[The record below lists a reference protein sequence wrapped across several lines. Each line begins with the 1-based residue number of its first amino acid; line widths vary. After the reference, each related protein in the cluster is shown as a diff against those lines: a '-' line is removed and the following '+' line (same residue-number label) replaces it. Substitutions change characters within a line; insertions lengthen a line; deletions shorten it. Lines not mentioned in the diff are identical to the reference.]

1 LKDAVK
7 ENVKIY
13 TIVKI
18 IDRSQ
23 IKSIEVKLKAKV
35 IKRMMQMNI
44 EVTELLAKTLENM
57 VKSAVRRSVEAISSR
72 HGLDLEAELE
82 MLGLDSAKLTRKAM
96 PKSSKVKAVKVVK
109 VKKSSSFPLP
119 FSAEHVNESCCQG
132 ISYNRGL
139 FTQCEKSRMDS
150 GAFCKSCQSEADGS
164 ASGKPS
170 CGTVADRLAAG
181 LYEYTDTK
189 GRKPLPY
196 LHVLEKLKL
205 TLPEDIE
212 IEEEHLTAKKV
223 SKSKKSESSPRGR
236 PKKAALSVTVDDQP
250 ADLFSQLQPEE
261 EEEEEQEQ
269 VQEEKPSSKSKKLSE
284 AEKAEKKAALE
295 AEKAAKL
302 AEKKAALE
310 AERAAKKSA
319 LEAERVAKLAEKKAA
334 LEAEKE
340 AKKAALE
347 AEKEAKKA
355 ALEAEKE
362 AKKAAKPQKAEKAE
376 KKGSK
381 KAEKKTQEQEQVAA
395 EEPAKPSPATTPTK
409 VSASRVKIDGVEYL
423 KTGANILYNPATKEA
438 VGLWNPATKEIEE
451 LPEDS
456 DEEEEEDYE
465 SDEEN

>member
-1 LKDAVK
+1 
-7 ENVKIY
+7 
-13 TIVKI
+13 
-18 IDRSQ
+18 
-23 IKSIEVKLKAKV
+23 
-35 IKRMMQMNI
+35 MQMNI

-57 VKSAVRRSVEAISSR
+57 VKNAVRKGIENVTSR

-82 MLGLDSAKLTRKAM
+82 LMGLDTAKLVRKAM
-96 PKSSKVKAVKVVK
+96 PKSSKVKEMKVKEVK
-109 VKKSSSFPLP
+109 VKKSSLPLP
-119 FSAEHVNESCCQG
+119 FSASHVNSECCQG

-139 FTQCEKSRMDS
+139 FTQCEKSQMES
-150 GAFCKSCQSEADGS
+150 GSFCTRCQSEADSS
-164 ASGKPS
+164 ANGKPS
-170 CGTVADRLAAG
+170 CGTVGDRLACG
-181 LYEYTDTK
+181 LYEYTDAK

-196 LHVLEKLKL
+196 LLVLEKLKL
-205 TLPEDIE
+205 SLPEEVE

-223 SKSKKSESSPRGR
+223 SKSKKSERGR
-236 PKKAALSVTVDDQP
+236 PKKAALNITVDEP

-261 EEEEEQEQ
+261 EEVEQEQ
-269 VQEEKPSSKSKKLSE
+269 VQEEKASKSKKLSDS
-284 AEKAEKKAALE
+284 EKAEKKAALE
-295 AEKAAKL
+295 AEREA
-302 AEKKAALE
+302 KKAALE
-310 AERAAKKSA
+310 AEREAKKAA
-319 LEAERVAKLAEKKAA
+319 LEAEREAKKLALEAEKEAKKLA

-355 ALEAEKE
+355 ALEA
-362 AKKAAKPQKAEKAE
+362 
-376 KKGSK
+376 K
-381 KAEKKTQEQEQVAA
+381 KAEKPQKTAKKAEKPQKTAKKSEKAEEQEQVAA
-395 EEPAKPSPATTPTK
+395 EEPAKPSPATTPAK